1 LIAETKTICF
11 NTGFIKKKIM
21 AIATPELIAALERT
35 ASKLQQGASYQW
47 GHMGACNCGNLAQ
60 ELTPFSK
67 AEIHQYAMQRHG
79 DWNEQLID
87 YCPTSGY
94 PMDLIVSKMLEN
106 GLTLVDLGHLER
118 LSDPEILAQIEKGR
132 RDSLNK
138 NSREDVIFYLQ
149 VWANLLREKWIATHS
164 SLEVLRIEKK
174 LKTPLLV

>member
-1 LIAETKTICF
+1 LNWVKP
-11 NTGFIKKKIM
+11 KKQNM
-21 AIATPELIAALERT
+21 ATANPELIAALERT

-60 ELTPFSK
+60 ELTPFSR

-94 PMDLIVSKMLEN
+94 PIDLIVSKMLEKGVSLN
-106 GLTLVDLGHLER
+106 DLGHLER
-118 LSDPEILAQIEKGR
+118 LSDPEILAQMEKGR

-149 VWANLLREKWIATHS
+149 VWANLLREKWIAS
-164 SLEVLRIEKK
+164 QPNLEVLKIEKK
-174 LKTPLLV
+174 LKSPVLV